1 VPGVYR
7 IVGREVFIKFFVLMV
22 PKLKSRKMVY
32 EDRVRFDKGNKWFL
46 DLVVREMNLVSLRG
60 LVEFSGIS
68 YSSLKNYYSERRF
81 IPVGLFEDLVYLA
94 KLNMDEI
101 VFEKVEGN
109 WGQVLGGRIGKRK
122 K

>member
-1 VPGVYR
+1 
-7 IVGREVFIKFFVLMV
+7 MV

>member
-1 VPGVYR
+1 MPGVYR